1 MKLGWVILD
10 KDSGLFSRTAG
21 GRIARML
28 GTKKYGHIGTHCPH
42 LHLIAHQNQHHNRP
56 RLTRTAY
63 LMKIQ
68 NRN

>member
-1 MKLGWVILD
+1 MKSGWVILD

-42 LHLIAHQNQHHNRP
+42 LRLIVRQNQHHNNP
-56 RLTRTAY
+56 RLTKTVY
-63 LMKIQ
+63 QTKYQ
-68 NRN
+68 NRS